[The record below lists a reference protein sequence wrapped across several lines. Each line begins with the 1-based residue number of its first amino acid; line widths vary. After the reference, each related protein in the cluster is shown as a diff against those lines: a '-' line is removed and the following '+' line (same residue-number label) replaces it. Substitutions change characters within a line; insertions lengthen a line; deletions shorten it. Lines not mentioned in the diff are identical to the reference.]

1 MHLPLPTHLFAS
13 AACSGACLTFM
24 AWMSSWVFIL
34 YISFLLWVGHCLGMG
49 FLFFN
54 SAHVF
59 FHPLS
64 VDWLVLLPRHNIVS
78 AMILPNFVYWTG
90 LKCLPCQFHVLFLP
104 LVYTAQYS
112 YWVSSYNILGFPGPF
127 YSFGHPRPVPFFKA
141 SSAHF
146 VLSFFFFL
154 HSNGLLLNHLDFS
167 FGFIGLQT
175 NPIYQF
181 CSLGSSSPF
190 FDFFLFLMIL

>member
-78 AMILPNFVYWTG
+78 AMILPNFVYWT
-90 LKCLPCQFHVLFLP
+90 
-104 LVYTAQYS
+104 
-112 YWVSSYNILGFPGPF
+112 SSGPVGWNACHASF
-127 YSFGHPRPVPFFKA
+127 MCYSFLYFTLPSIPTGSVHITSWAFPAHFIPSGILDLFHSLGHPRPILFFP
-141 SSAHF
+141 S
-146 VLSFFFFL
+146 SFFYIPM
-154 HSNGLLLNHLDFS
+154 
-167 FGFIGLQT
+167 GF
-175 NPIYQF
+175 
-181 CSLGSSSPF
+181 C
-190 FDFFLFLMIL
+190 